1 MRIMSMDVGN
11 KRIGIAVS
19 DPLGITA
26 QGLDTIVRTNK
37 DADIKKVGELIQTYQ
52 PDKIVIGLPKN
63 MNGSIGEQGTRTQ
76 KFGELLESTFS
87 IEVVYWDERLTTV
100 SATRALIDGN
110 VRRDKRKKQ
119 VDKLAAVLILQSYLD
134 YLSR

>member
-37 DADIKKVGELIQTYQ
+37 DTDIKKVGELIQTYQ

>member
-110 VRRDKRKKQ
+110 VRRDKRIKQ